1 MQMRAINA
9 TVRKSK
15 LIQVE
20 WKKNGRGRPKKI
32 LVEVVKTDMSIKKIT
47 KSMNL
52 DRIEWWKRIHV
63 ADLDLPVE
71 DL

>member
-1 MQMRAINA
+1 MRAINA
-9 TVRKSK
+9 LVRKSK

-20 WKKNGRGRPKKI
+20 WKKKGRGRPKTI

>member
-1 MQMRAINA
+1 MRAINA
-9 TVRKSK
+9 LVRKRK

-20 WKKNGRGRPKKI
+20 WKKKGRGRPKTT
-32 LVEVVKTDMSIKKIT
+32 LVEVVKTDMSIKKMT